1 MKKKERSDQN
11 EKQPKWRKMLY
22 TIANDI
28 EATNKILQFFISIEI
43 LANALSKYIPALE
56 ILVDLASKYI

>member
-11 EKQPKWRKMLY
+11 ENQPKWRKKLY

-28 EATNKILQFFISIEI
+28 EATNKILQFFISLEI
-43 LANALSKYIPALE
+43 LANPFYNYIPL
-56 ILVDLASKYI
+56 LKKFVM